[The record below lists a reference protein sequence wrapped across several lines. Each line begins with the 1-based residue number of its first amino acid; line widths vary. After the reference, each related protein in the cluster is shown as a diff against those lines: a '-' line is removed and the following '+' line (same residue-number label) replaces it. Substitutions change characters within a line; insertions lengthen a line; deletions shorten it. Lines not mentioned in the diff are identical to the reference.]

1 MRVKISI
8 KGIAADFMRLVK
20 DLEIWIF
27 ICNEKT
33 VHLSNTSG
41 RNKTDS
47 IPSLPENTVKEH
59 QTNPWATSRTH
70 RFESPDLEQIK
81 LACAYVQSGA
91 RAIWVLFEGEGKGN
105 R

>member
-1 MRVKISI
+1 MRVKVSI

-20 DLEIWIF
+20 DLENWIF

-33 VHLSNTSG
+33 VHLPNISG
-41 RNKTDS
+41 GNKTAS
-47 IPSLPENTVKEH
+47 TPSFPENTVKEN

-70 RFESPDLEQIK
+70 RFASHDLEQIK
-81 LACAYVQSGA
+81 LACAYAQSGA
-91 RAIWVLFEGEGKGN
+91 GAIWVPFGGKGKGN